1 MNNIIQL
8 TQRWRIP
15 LAVATGMHGIGHV
28 LFLVPL
34 LGIANWG
41 QPTQSWLLLGATGH
55 VAAQVA
61 GSLLWLAS
69 IGGFVVV
76 AARVAKTGD
85 WNRAAVIS
93 SLVSLAGIT
102 LFWSSAPTSSMLYAA
117 IFDIVILAIARLMHT
132 QPRPAT
138 H

>member
-1 MNNIIQL
+1 MKDFTQL
-8 TQRWRIP
+8 IQRWRIP
-15 LAVATGMHGIGHV
+15 LAIVTGVHGIGHV

-34 LGIANWG
+34 LGIADWG
-41 QPTQSWLLLGATGH
+41 QPTQSWLLIGTTGH
-55 VAAQVA
+55 LAAQAV

-69 IGGFVVV
+69 IGGYVVV
-76 AARVAKTGD
+76 AARMAQSGD
-85 WNRAAVIS
+85 WNCVAVVS
-93 SLVSLAGIT
+93 SLISLAGIT
-102 LFWSSAPTSSMLYAA
+102 LFWSATPTSSMLYAA